1 LPLHRIGVAT
11 YEAALMLES
20 DQAMLSS
27 VVVAPA
33 PVNELPRPTRAEAE
47 AAVRTLIRWAGD
59 EPSREGLLAT
69 PARVVRAYEKW
80 FAGYRQDPARL
91 LSRTFEEVGGYD
103 DLVILRDI
111 PLQSTCEHHMA
122 AIRGVVH
129 IAYLPNRRVV
139 GISRLARLVEALGRR
154 LQIQER
160 LTAEIADTLA
170 HVLQPQG
177 GDRAGQSRMPVLA
190 RGTPARGV
198 DADPAPARAVRAG
211 TATAGNPGVAGRLNR
226 EPQATSL
233 HLIRCKRREP

>member
-1 LPLHRIGVAT
+1 
-11 YEAALMLES
+11 MLES
-20 DQAMLSS
+20 DQVMSS
-27 VVVAPA
+27 VVATTA
-33 PVNELPRPTRAEAE
+33 SITSEAARPSRAEAE

-69 PARVVRAYEKW
+69 PARVVRAYEEW
-80 FAGYRQDPARL
+80 FAGYRQDPASL

-139 GISRLARLVEALGRR
+139 GISKLARLVEACGRR

-170 HVLQPQG
+170 QVLQPHGVAVIVQ
-177 GDRAGQSRMPVLA
+177 ASHECLSS
-190 RGTPARGV
+190 RGV
-198 DADPAPARAVRAG
+198 
-211 TATAGNPGVAGRLNR
+211 RLLSMLTR
-226 EPQATSL
+226 RLLGQFAQEPQ
-233 HLIRCKRREP
+233 RREILALLAG